1 MGLHVLDQAIKDT
14 LSDNKKNL
22 QIKEELQK
30 DLKEL
35 DNELLKYSNIEKTKT
50 QIDTCSDLIKQIE
63 LKDKLKSRLNL
74 INEELI
80 LNDIQTNKFNNILI
94 KLSNTQKVE
103 QLCNNLEQGLIK
115 FLKLK
120 HFSRKFNSLDGDIL
134 KNKSILKNMVNMNN
148 TTQLVTKLNDM
159 CYKIEKIKN
168 VGTLYIN
175 TLKEIKLNQSLLQ
188 QSQFTE
194 VGTKNVADLTLKL
207 EKFICLVKLKDQY
220 KKNCEGINDGN
231 NYIRNITL
239 KIKNQ
244 EQLYFENLLKSKKCP
259 MCGNIINK
267 EDAQKLF
274 EHLGKHQNGD

>member
-1 MGLHVLDQAIKDT
+1 
-14 LSDNKKNL
+14 
-22 QIKEELQK
+22 
-30 DLKEL
+30 
-35 DNELLKYSNIEKTKT
+35 
-50 QIDTCSDLIKQIE
+50 
-63 LKDKLKSRLNL
+63 
-74 INEELI
+74 
-80 LNDIQTNKFNNILI
+80 
-94 KLSNTQKVE
+94 
-103 QLCNNLEQGLIK
+103 
-115 FLKLK
+115 
-120 HFSRKFNSLDGDIL
+120 
-134 KNKSILKNMVNMNN
+134 MNN